1 MTGAVDLQSEEPKQ
15 GGVDLWS
22 GIRSK
27 YLANLDEDQQLRIF
41 DLTTRVSREL
51 HRWAVRYPLIRKVRV
66 WPVCLS
72 VAAGAPFASA
82 GVLTSMARM
91 GLWIFT
97 VDDLF
102 DEEMVPYPELQRRI
116 TRYHDILAGGRLNPQ
131 SDRDT
136 LALALHNIRE
146 DLRSYPLFED
156 LQDEWAEAVARTLDA
171 MMREHEW
178 RVSFQS
184 SGTVPSL
191 PNYFAYLNFGL
202 YSCGF
207 PPNVWT
213 TLIALSDPAVL
224 PQLGRFKELERTT
237 SVCIRLANDL
247 KSYMKELGEGK
258 INAVVIR
265 QYEAMAR
272 GLGATHALESAQE
285 VVKQD
290 LWQELQHCN
299 RLQAQIRTSSL
310 APERAI
316 ADTARFVCDFYEH
329 HDYHSYTSGVVRQ

>member
-1 MTGAVDLQSEEPKQ
+1 MQSEEPKA
-15 GGVDLWS
+15 GGADLWS

-27 YLANLDEDQQLRIF
+27 YLANLNEDQKLRIF

-82 GVLTSMARM
+82 AVLTSMARM

-116 TRYHDILAGGRLNPQ
+116 TRYHDILAGGRLDPQ

-146 DLRSYPLFED
+146 DLRAYPLFEA
-156 LQDEWAEAVARTLDA
+156 LQDEWAEAIARTLDA

-184 SGTVPSL
+184 SGTIPLL

-213 TLIALSDPAVL
+213 TLIALSDPTVL
-224 PQLGRFKELERTT
+224 PQLGRFKEMERAT

-247 KSYMKELGEGK
+247 KSYTKELGEGK

-272 GLGATHALESAQE
+272 GLSAAQALESAQE

-299 RLQAQIRTSSL
+299 RLQAQIRTSTLS
-310 APERAI
+310 PERAI

-329 HDYHSYTSGVVRQ
+329 HDYHTYTAGTVRQ

>member
-1 MTGAVDLQSEEPKQ
+1 VQFEATKPAGADLLS
-15 GGVDLWS
+15 S
-22 GIRSK
+22 IRSK
-27 YLANLDEDQQLRIF
+27 YLSSLDEDQKLRIF

-51 HRWAVRYPLIRKVRV
+51 HRWALRYPLIRKVRV

-82 GVLTSMARM
+82 NVLTSMARM

-97 VDDLF
+97 IDDMF
-102 DEEMVPYPELQRRI
+102 DEEMVPYSELQRRVAH
-116 TRYHDILAGGRLNPQ
+116 YHDILAGGRINPQ
-131 SDRDT
+131 ANRDT
-136 LALALHNIRE
+136 MALALHNIRE
-146 DLRSYPLFED
+146 DLRSYPLFAD
-156 LQDEWAEAVARTLDA
+156 LQDEWAEAIARTLDA

-184 SGTVPSL
+184 SGTIPLL

-202 YSCGF
+202 YSCGY

-213 TLIALSDPAVL
+213 TLIALGDPSVL
-224 PQLGRFKELERTT
+224 QHLARFKEMERTT
-237 SVCIRLANDL
+237 SVCVRLANDL
-247 KSYMKELGEGK
+247 KSYAKELDEGK

-272 GLGATHALESAQE
+272 GLSAPQALASAQE

-299 RLQAQIRTSSL
+299 SLQTQIRTSSL
-310 APERAI
+310 QPERAI

-329 HDYHSYTSGVVRQ
+329 HDYHTYGAGTVRQ